1 MDSLAV
7 KNVRILFQEAK
18 TRAEEEEKKLKQKNS
33 SSKGPVHDTTQLGR
47 ADGEPEKSSVTA
59 NSSQDQS
66 TQSEQVP
73 LGLAL
78 ANKQNPVTYEILYER
93 DKGV

>member
-1 MDSLAV
+1 MDSMAV
-7 KNVRILFQEAK
+7 KNVPILFQNAK
-18 TRAEEEEKKLKQKNS
+18 TRAEEEKQLKQTNS
-33 SSKGPVHDTTQLGR
+33 SSIGPVPDFQTQLGR
-47 ADGEPEKSSVTA
+47 ADGEPEKPYNTA

-73 LGLAL
+73 LTLAL
-78 ANKQNPVTYEILYER
+78 AYTLNPVTYEILYER